1 MFVKVTRTDVEQCE
15 AGSTLRS
22 WFGAVNANDVNTVEG
37 MIQQHTADVNAV
49 QVQSSFLLGSFEDPR

>member
-1 MFVKVTRTDVEQCE
+1 VEQCE